1 MQSSSSLR
9 HHLVPIKPPQQRSPA
24 GPPSCPPNTVR
35 TRSAQ
40 KQPVLKHNPLG
51 SLQKVLLLPAA
62 PEVRTSSHLLL
73 KHSEGPVISGTHAH
87 SLGVRACV
95 TEFLLTHKSSIFTQA
110 SNLEIR

>member
-1 MQSSSSLR
+1 MWSSSSLR
-9 HHLVPIKPPQQRSPA
+9 HHLVPIKTPQQRSPA

-35 TRSAQ
+35 TGSAQ

-73 KHSEGPVISGTHAH
+73 EPSEGPVISGKHTLA
-87 SLGVRACV
+87 GRAR
-95 TEFLLTHKSSIFTQA
+95 A
-110 SNLEIR
+110 RD